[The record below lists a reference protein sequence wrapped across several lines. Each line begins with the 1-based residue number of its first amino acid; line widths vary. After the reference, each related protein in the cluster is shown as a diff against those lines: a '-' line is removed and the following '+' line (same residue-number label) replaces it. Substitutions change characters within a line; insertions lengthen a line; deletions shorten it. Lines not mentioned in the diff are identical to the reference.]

1 MLLLSCRGHAPQSHC
16 VVRLLPKAGIFGVR
30 QRPFLWSAFARGK
43 KVGSSAD
50 LPAKFLLSLLRILVE
65 KLNVGVN
72 ASLSVLKK
80 TIEGKVI
87 ELVSFTGLYGG

>member
-1 MLLLSCRGHAPQSHC
+1 
-16 VVRLLPKAGIFGVR
+16 
-30 QRPFLWSAFARGK
+30 
-43 KVGSSAD
+43 VGSSAD